1 MEFFDANDGCR
12 LAYLDTGPRH
22 GLPMILLHG
31 WTGSSA
37 VFKRNIPSLSK
48 DYRVIAP
55 DLRGHGQSIE
65 RRSGYHVSRLAMD
78 LRNLIRHLQLPIGK
92 IIGVGA
98 SLGCAVLW
106 SYSELFT
113 TDAFS
118 RMIFVDQAPLQ
129 NYTTD
134 GSWGP
139 EYGSKGCNSAE
150 SLARLEQK
158 LKDSPLNVYKGTV
171 ADCLG
176 YRSHPLSDDMI
187 TDEEKQED
195 EEFFVN
201 IALQGDP
208 VWYGKLMA
216 DHTAL
221 DWRDSIKASFNPE
234 KSHTTVLVIATDRS
248 GCFPAQGPAAVV
260 RLVEQDFDEERADAV
275 LVEWGGHWC
284 YWENPAKFNELV
296 LDYLKRTEQ

>member
-1 MEFFDANDGCR
+1 
-12 LAYLDTGPRH
+12 
-22 GLPMILLHG
+22 
-31 WTGSSA
+31 
-37 VFKRNIPSLSK
+37 
-48 DYRVIAP
+48 
-55 DLRGHGQSIE
+55 
-65 RRSGYHVSRLAMD
+65 MD

-134 GSWGP
+134 GSRGP
-139 EYGSKGCNSAE
+139 EYVSKGCNSAE

-158 LKDSPLNVYKGTV
+158 LKDSQLNVYKGTV

-296 LDYLKRTEQ
+296 LDYLK